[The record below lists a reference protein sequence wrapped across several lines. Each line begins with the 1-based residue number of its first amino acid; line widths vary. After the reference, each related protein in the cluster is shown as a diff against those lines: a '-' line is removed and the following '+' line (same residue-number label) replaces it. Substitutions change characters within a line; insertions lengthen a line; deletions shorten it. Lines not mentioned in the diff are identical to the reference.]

1 MTLVLTV
8 SPSLSILTPENMQQ
22 YVTLTVTGVP
32 LYNESKTAKPG
43 QIIEVTYDY
52 NESIHGKKG
61 IIGFEISFSQT
72 GAPSCVIRA
81 TKNIT
86 IMAQSN
92 NNLPFMFYTE
102 EELAK

>member
-8 SPSLSILTPENMQQ
+8 SPSLSILTPENMQK

-32 LYNESKTAKPG
+32 LYNESKTTKPG

-72 GAPSCVIRA
+72 GASSCVVRA

-102 EELAK
+102 E